1 MCNPL
6 TAGRPLCCECIFGTG
21 LPRPVA
27 CFQKYM
33 RCPHPDVGTC
43 SFSCFK
49 LQAQVVL
56 ARADSG
62 CFRGQV
68 GKIGRHI
75 WRVPPVRNSE
85 IHCAVGAL
93 KHAMNCTTTNEF
105 TVQGGANPRCT
116 RRIAQQPFTLWFLD
130 RAFSNYCS
138 TCLRKLHN
146 TTAKTDRQRDFSIS
160 QFVMPTACFL
170 LDHFWGERAGGAEW
184 QTFVLCRALR
194 EAGWDVHYIAES
206 LTGKSGQTTGKE
218 GIIVHWLPPLQ
229 WRSRV
234 HPAQRRF
241 RDSVFSILDEIK
253 PDIIY
258 TRGNNAFTGIGVTH
272 RYRAT
277 RMTKVAWGAAADW
290 EISWAFYSQRLAYYQ
305 KSWWRKSLLWL
316 DACFKDGDHGN
327 EIHEADTVIVQT
339 SAQQQLVRER
349 FHKEAVVLSSSHEV
363 PSNLPAKRTPM
374 TVVFVAHIGRRK
386 RVDLFVDLAR
396 RCADMDA
403 RFQVVSDFADSV
415 HEKEIRTRAKELSKI
430 EFLGQQPTEETNRLI
445 AESSLLV
452 STTDAGREGYPNVF
466 GP

>member
-1 MCNPL
+1 
-6 TAGRPLCCECIFGTG
+6 
-21 LPRPVA
+21 
-27 CFQKYM
+27 
-33 RCPHPDVGTC
+33 
-43 SFSCFK
+43 
-49 LQAQVVL
+49 
-56 ARADSG
+56 
-62 CFRGQV
+62 
-68 GKIGRHI
+68 
-75 WRVPPVRNSE
+75 
-85 IHCAVGAL
+85 
-93 KHAMNCTTTNEF
+93 
-105 TVQGGANPRCT
+105 
-116 RRIAQQPFTLWFLD
+116 
-130 RAFSNYCS
+130 
-138 TCLRKLHN
+138 
-146 TTAKTDRQRDFSIS
+146 
-160 QFVMPTACFL
+160 MPTACFL

-290 EISWAFYSQRLAYYQ
+290 EISWDFYRQRLAYYQ

-403 RFQVVSDFADSV
+403 RFQVVGDFADSV

-466 GP
+466 VQAWLRRTPVVSLAFDPDSVISEHEFLGCYARSMDTLINEVRRLLVNPSRLGVMGRSAREWAIRRHSYEANRGQIVRIFEKLAKCNEL